1 MFYMLVQGIASKQS
15 FLRLPTVLIQVI
27 RDFNLLKKTTCCHSS
42 LLMFIVSL
50 VQRASPGVYFWKM
63 LVKVTTT
70 TLMVDL
76 FVPCLHQWIA
86 YQRYP
91 EVCNRGLGRAR
102 REPGQCNNHHLNEM
116 MPWLRWEQ
124 IKITN
129 EQTTKGGNLMKQW
142 KGHDEEERAKEQIEQ
157 SLLIFPCQV
166 IHRFNVIKI
175 ALRVF
180 SALNFCFVSLT
191 KSSKFIQHV
200 IKVLCARLLEM
211 S

>member
-1 MFYMLVQGIASKQS
+1 MALLQDKVFYAFPQS
-15 FLRLPTVLIQVI
+15 LSRLFVILIFWKKDDLLPFFLAHVHRIIGPTGLTWCI
-27 RDFNLLKKTTCCHSS
+27 LLKDVGESNH
-42 LLMFIVSL
+42 
-50 VQRASPGVYFWKM
+50 
-63 LVKVTTT
+63 TT

-102 REPGQCNNHHLNEM
+102 RGPGQCNNHRLDEM

-200 IKVLCARLLEM
+200 IKVLRARLL
-211 S
+211 

>member
-1 MFYMLVQGIASKQS
+1 ML
-15 FLRLPTVLIQVI
+15 
-27 RDFNLLKKTTCCHSS
+27 
-42 LLMFIVSL
+42 
-50 VQRASPGVYFWKM
+50 
-63 LVKVTTT
+63 
-70 TLMVDL
+70 
-76 FVPCLHQWIA
+76 
-86 YQRYP
+86 
-91 EVCNRGLGRAR
+91 EVR
-102 REPGQCNNHHLNEM
+102 
-116 MPWLRWEQ
+116 Q
-124 IKITN
+124 ITITN

-180 SALNFCFVSLT
+180 SALNFCVVSLT
-191 KSSKFIQHV
+191 KSTKFIQHV